1 MQWNESIFAIENNDS
16 VMRMEK
22 AVSNVR
28 EFLVWLYIMS
38 VLGGLVYAVRMGQET
53 KSPGEIIYEKAH
65 MR

>member
-1 MQWNESIFAIENNDS
+1 MQWNESIFAVENNDS
-16 VMRMEK
+16 IMRIEK

-38 VLGGLVYAVRMGQET
+38 VLGGLVYAAHMGQET
-53 KSPGEIIYEKAH
+53 KSLGEIIYEKTH

>member
-1 MQWNESIFAIENNDS
+1 MQWNESIFAVENNDS
-16 VMRMEK
+16 IMRIEK

-38 VLGGLVYAVRMGQET
+38 VLGGLVYSAHMGQET
-53 KSPGEIIYEKAH
+53 KSPGEIIYEKTH